1 MRSVPFITLE
11 GIEGCGKSTQ
21 ARRLAGAIG
30 PSALLTQEPGGTLL
44 GRGIRELLLNPEYR
58 GMTPVSELLLYYA
71 DRAQHVA
78 ELIRPALE
86 AGRTVISDRYADSSL
101 AYQGFGRRLPM
112 ELIRAV
118 TEAATGGLRP
128 DVIFFLDVSVES
140 GLTRVGKR
148 GKGQDRLE
156 SETIEFH
163 TRVREGYFTLMKQEP
178 ERWVRLD
185 GEAAP
190 DDLTR
195 GLLEALEARGLLGRD
210 GLR

>member
-1 MRSVPFITLE
+1 VPFITLE

-44 GRGIRELLLNPEYR
+44 GRGIRDLLLSPQHR
-58 GMTPVSELLLYYA
+58 GMTPICELLLYYA

-78 ELIRPALE
+78 ERIRPALQ

-112 ELIRAV
+112 ELIQAI

-128 DVIFFLDVSVES
+128 DLTVFLDVSVET
-140 GLTRVGKR
+140 GLGRVGKR
-148 GKGQDRLE
+148 GQGQDRLE
-156 SETIEFH
+156 SETLEFH
-163 TRVREGYFTLMKQEP
+163 ARVRDGYLTLMGQDP
-178 ERWVRLD
+178 GRWLRLD
-185 GEAAP
+185 GEGAP
-190 DDLTR
+190 DEVTR
-195 GLLEALEARGLLGRD
+195 TLVAAVAARGLLVGD